1 MNAYIRKTVQE
12 LEAYAPG
19 EQPKVAGLI
28 KLNTNENPYPP
39 SPAVVRALREFP
51 AESLRLYPD
60 PVCSA
65 LRERIAALN
74 GCAAEQVFIGNGSD
88 EVLRLA
94 TRAFTQPGGAVAS
107 FDPSYS
113 LYPVLAAA
121 EEVGFRTVPLAD
133 GFGWTAPPADLEA
146 SLFFLANPNAPTG
159 VFYPLETIR
168 AFCRRFKGVVLVDE
182 AYVDFSGG
190 RDCLALAKELPN
202 VLVGRTMSKSFS
214 FAGLRIGW
222 AVGSAE
228 LVGAL
233 YKLKDSYNVDR
244 LAQALALAAL
254 GDVAWMQD
262 NARRIMATRGRVTA
276 ELEKRGFQ
284 VVPSASNF
292 LFISPPAGTPAAEL
306 FGAKGPYTFSYGGA
320 QFSRRFGHAS
330 CAAPQDGG
338 LIPGETFHVC
348 QFNGPAAL
356 AVATSKGVIYFKPG
370 VGRPATVTIRG
381 GEASCVVGGWF
392 RT

>member
-39 SPAVVRALREFP
+39 SPAVVRALREFS

-65 LRERIAALN
+65 LRERLAALN
-74 GCAAEQVFIGNGSD
+74 GCAPEQVFVGNGSD

-94 TRAFTQPGGAVAS
+94 TRAFTPPGGAVAS

-121 EEVGFRTVPLAD
+121 EEVGFQRIPLAD
-133 GFGWTAPPADLEA
+133 GFGWTEPPADLKA

-190 RDCLALAKELPN
+190 RDCLELAKEMPN
-202 VLVGRTMSKSFS
+202 VLIGRTMSKSFS
-214 FAGLRIGW
+214 LAGLRIGW
-222 AVGSAE
+222 AIGSAE
-228 LVGAL
+228 LVGAM

-244 LAQALALAAL
+244 LAQALASAAL
-254 GDVAWMQD
+254 GDMAWMQD
-262 NARRIMATRGRVTA
+262 NARRIAATRERVAA
-276 ELEKRGFQ
+276 ELAKRGFR

-292 LFISPPAGTPAAEL
+292 LFVSPPAGTTASGLFAGLRAKKILVRYFPGNRTGDYLRVSIGTDAQMDAFLAA
-306 FGAKGPYTFSYGGA
+306 
-320 QFSRRFGHAS
+320 
-330 CAAPQDGG
+330 
-338 LIPGETFHVC
+338 I
-348 QFNGPAAL
+348 
-356 AVATSKGVIYFKPG
+356 
-370 VGRPATVTIRG
+370 
-381 GEASCVVGGWF
+381 
-392 RT
+392 

>member
-1 MNAYIRKTVQE
+1 MNEYIRKTVQE

-19 EQPKVAGLI
+19 EQPKVEGLI

-39 SPAVVRALREFP
+39 SPAVVRALRGFP

-74 GCAAEQVFIGNGSD
+74 GCATEHVFVGNGSD

-133 GFGWTAPPADLEA
+133 GFGWTEPPADLEA
-146 SLFFLANPNAPTG
+146 TLFFLANPNAPTG
-159 VFYPLETIR
+159 VFYPVETIR

-222 AVGSAE
+222 AIGSTE

-244 LAQALALAAL
+244 LAQALAWAAL
-254 GDVAWMQD
+254 GDMAWMQD

-292 LFISPPAGTPAAEL
+292 LFISPPAGTTAAEL
-306 FGAKGPYTFSYGGA
+306 FAGLRAKKILVRYFPGKRTGDYLRVSIGTDA
-320 QFSRRFGHAS
+320 QMDAFL
-330 CAAPQDGG
+330 AA
-338 LIPGETFHVC
+338 I
-348 QFNGPAAL
+348 
-356 AVATSKGVIYFKPG
+356 
-370 VGRPATVTIRG
+370 
-381 GEASCVVGGWF
+381 
-392 RT
+392 